1 MDRRRRSACILPFLA
16 AVMTVATIAYAQR
29 ERFDLGAVTIAFDR
43 PPAWHLVDAPDSPPP
58 FTITVADDARAAIA
72 INVIALDA
80 DTEREIRELG
90 SEATAR
96 EAWDGFAD
104 EIPAARVTGVG
115 TVRLANGSAE
125 RLDFADPDLTGS
137 VVVFVADGVLV
148 TIVATA
154 PLARRDTLA
163 ASLDT
168 VLAQLEVRGPR
179 AEAQESPLLRHQATT
194 TALGALFIEPFTSR
208 DAGSG
213 FGFWYTGAVHETFQE
228 VASLRTPYSTT

>member
-1 MDRRRRSACILPFLA
+1 MDRHRRNACILPFLT
-16 AVMTVATIAYAQR
+16 AVVMLATIAYAQR